1 MSVLHIVTAAA
12 IAGAFM
18 ALASEIGYRLGMLK
32 SNLIIT
38 DGVFAIE
45 RLRWKRGTATIYVL
59 GLIIHLITSAIFG
72 VIYYAI
78 ISLFDLSATS
88 IYVIAPYVVF
98 LWLAMLFV
106 ALPISGQGM
115 VGQKMGRFSWM
126 EQLVFHT
133 IFGIVFWWMLDT
145 L

>member
-1 MSVLHIVTAAA
+1 MSALNIVIAAV
-12 IAGAFM
+12 IAGTFM
-18 ALASEIGYRLGMLK
+18 ALASEIGHRLSVLK
-32 SNLIIT
+32 SNLIVI
-38 DGVFAIE
+38 DGAFAIE
-45 RLRWKRGTATIYVL
+45 RLKWKRGTATIYIL
-59 GLIIHLITSAIFG
+59 GIFIHLMTSAIFG
-72 VIYYAI
+72 VIYYVI

-88 IYVIAPYVVF
+88 VTVIAPYVVF
-98 LWLAMLFV
+98 LWLSMLFV

-115 VGQKMGRFSWM
+115 VGQKIGRFCWV

>member
-1 MSVLHIVTAAA
+1 MSALNIVVAAV
-12 IAGAFM
+12 IAGTFM
-18 ALASEIGYRLGMLK
+18 ALASEIGCRLGVLK
-32 SNLIIT
+32 SNLIII
-38 DGVFAIE
+38 DGAFALK
-45 RLRWKRGTATIYVL
+45 RLKWKQGSATIYVL
-59 GLIIHLITSAIFG
+59 GVIIHLMTSAIFG

-115 VGQKMGRFSWM
+115 MGRKIGRFSWM
-126 EQLVFHT
+126 EQLVFHA
-133 IFGIVFWWMLDT
+133 IFGIAFWWMLDT

>member
-1 MSVLHIVTAAA
+1 MSALNIVIAA
-12 IAGAFM
+12 IIAGTFM
-18 ALASEIGYRLGMLK
+18 ALASEIGCRLGVLK
-32 SNLIIT
+32 SNLIII
-38 DGVFAIE
+38 DGAFALK
-45 RLRWKRGTATIYVL
+45 RLKWKQGSATIYVL
-59 GLIIHLITSAIFG
+59 GVIIHLMTSAIFG

-98 LWLAMLFV
+98 LWLAMLFI

-115 VGQKMGRFSWM
+115 MGRKIGRFSWM

-133 IFGIVFWWMLDT
+133 IFGIAFWWMLDT

>member
-1 MSVLHIVTAAA
+1 MSALTIVIAAI

-18 ALASEIGYRLGMLK
+18 ALASEIGYRLGVLK
-32 SNLIIT
+32 SNLIII
-38 DGVFAIE
+38 DGQFAIE
-45 RLRWKRGTATIYVL
+45 RLKWKQASATIYIL
-59 GLIIHLITSAIFG
+59 GIIIHLMTSAMFG

-78 ISLFDLSATS
+78 ISLFDLSATD

-115 VGQKMGRFSWM
+115 VGRKIGRFGWI
-126 EQLVFHT
+126 EQLAFHA
-133 IFGIVFWWMLDT
+133 IFGIVLWWMLDT

>member
-1 MSVLHIVTAAA
+1 MSALTIVVAAI

-18 ALASEIGYRLGMLK
+18 ALASEIGYRLGVLK
-32 SNLIIT
+32 SNLIVI
-38 DGVFAIE
+38 DGQFAIE
-45 RLRWKRGTATIYVL
+45 RLRWTQGTTTIYVL
-59 GLIIHLITSAIFG
+59 GIVIHLMTSAVFG

-78 ISLFDLSATS
+78 ISLFDLSATAT
-88 IYVIAPYVVF
+88 YVIAPYVVF

-106 ALPISGQGM
+106 ALPISGQGIG
-115 VGQKMGRFSWM
+115 GQKIGRFSWI
-126 EQLVFHT
+126 EQLFFHA

>member
-1 MSVLHIVTAAA
+1 MSALTIVIAAI

-18 ALASEIGYRLGMLK
+18 ALASEIGYRLGVLK
-32 SNLIIT
+32 SNLIII
-38 DGVFAIE
+38 DGQFAIE
-45 RLRWKRGTATIYVL
+45 RLKWKQASATIYIL
-59 GLIIHLITSAIFG
+59 GIIIHLMTSAMFA

-78 ISLFDLSATS
+78 ISLFDLSATA

-115 VGQKMGRFSWM
+115 VGRKIGQFGWI
-126 EQLVFHT
+126 EQLAFHA
-133 IFGIVFWWMLDT
+133 IFGIVLWWMLDT

>member
-1 MSVLHIVTAAA
+1 MSVLNIVIAAI

-18 ALASEIGYRLGMLK
+18 ALTSEIGYRLGMLK
-32 SNLIIT
+32 SNLIII
-38 DGVFAIE
+38 DGAFAIE
-45 RLRWKRGTATIYVL
+45 RLKWKRRTATIYVL
-59 GLIIHLITSAIFG
+59 GVIIHLMTSAIFG

-78 ISLFDLSATS
+78 ISLFDLSATA

-98 LWLAMLFV
+98 LWLAMLFI

-115 VGQKMGRFSWM
+115 VGRKIGRFSWI
-126 EQLVFHT
+126 EQLVFHA

>member
-1 MSVLHIVTAAA
+1 MSALTIVVAAI

-18 ALASEIGYRLGMLK
+18 ALASEIGYRLGVLK
-32 SNLIIT
+32 SNLIII
-38 DGVFAIE
+38 DGQFAIE
-45 RLRWKRGTATIYVL
+45 RLRWTQGTATIYVL
-59 GLIIHLITSAIFG
+59 GIVIHLMTSAVFG

-78 ISLFDLSATS
+78 ISLFDLSATA
-88 IYVIAPYVVF
+88 IFVIAPYVVF

-106 ALPISGQGM
+106 ALPISGQGIG
-115 VGQKMGRFSWM
+115 GQKIGRFSWI
-126 EQLVFHT
+126 EQLFFHA

>member
-1 MSVLHIVTAAA
+1 MSALNIVIAA
-12 IAGAFM
+12 IIAGTFM
-18 ALASEIGYRLGMLK
+18 ALASEIGYRLGVLK
-32 SNLIIT
+32 SNLIII
-38 DGVFAIE
+38 DGAFAIK
-45 RLRWKRGTATIYVL
+45 RLKWKRGTATIYVL
-59 GLIIHLITSAIFG
+59 GVIIHLMTSAVFG

-106 ALPISGQGM
+106 ALPISGQGL
-115 VGQKMGRFSWM
+115 VGRKIGRFSWI

>member
-1 MSVLHIVTAAA
+1 MSALNIVIAAI

-18 ALASEIGYRLGMLK
+18 ALTSEIGYRLGMLK
-32 SNLIIT
+32 SNLIII
-38 DGVFAIE
+38 DGAFAIK
-45 RLRWKRGTATIYVL
+45 RLKWKQGTATIYVL
-59 GLIIHLITSAIFG
+59 GVIIHLMTSAIFG

-78 ISLFDLSATS
+78 ISLFDLSATA

-98 LWLAMLFV
+98 LWLAMLFM

-115 VGQKMGRFSWM
+115 VGQKIGRFSWI
-126 EQLVFHT
+126 EQLVFHA

>member
-1 MSVLHIVTAAA
+1 MSALNIVIAAI

-18 ALASEIGYRLGMLK
+18 ALTSEIGCRLGMLK
-32 SNLIIT
+32 SNLIII
-38 DGVFAIE
+38 DGAFAIK
-45 RLRWKRGTATIYVL
+45 RLKWKRGTATIYVL
-59 GLIIHLITSAIFG
+59 GVIIHLMTSAVFG

-98 LWLAMLFV
+98 LWLAMLFI

-115 VGQKMGRFSWM
+115 MGQKIGRFSWI

>member
-1 MSVLHIVTAAA
+1 MSVLHIVTAAV

-38 DGVFAIE
+38 DGAFAIE
-45 RLRWKRGTATIYVL
+45 RLGWKRGTATIYVL